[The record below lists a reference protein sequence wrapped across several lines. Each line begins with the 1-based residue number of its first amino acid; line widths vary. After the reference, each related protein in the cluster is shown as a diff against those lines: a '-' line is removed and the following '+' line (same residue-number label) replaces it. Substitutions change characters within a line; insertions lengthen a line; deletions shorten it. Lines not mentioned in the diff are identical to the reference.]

1 MAMSTI
7 MPAAPSHDATVFV
20 AFELSKAQWKVGI
33 VLPQSRNMSRYT
45 IAGGDTGALAEL
57 LTTSRRKAERRCGVP
72 VRMVS
77 CYEAGYDGFWLDRWL
92 ADYGVINHVLDP
104 ASIEVNRRLRR
115 AKTDRIDLE
124 KLMRA
129 LLAHLRGE
137 AKACSVVRV
146 PSVEEEDAKRG
157 TRELERLTRERGGH
171 INRIKALLHGQGV
184 RDVKPAAKRFLR
196 LLPTLRSG
204 DGRGLPPQLAAE
216 ITREHARL
224 RLVEE
229 QLAAIARE
237 MVEMVQTAPAGS
249 TAAKAR
255 LLMALPWYRAR
266 WCSPTRCSPA
276 ASPTGARS
284 AATSASPARLTTAAR
299 RSVSRASA
307 RPAIA
312 APARSPSSSPGSGCA
327 TSRRVH

>member
-1 MAMSTI
+1 M
-7 MPAAPSHDATVFV
+7 
-20 AFELSKAQWKVGI
+20 QRG
-33 VLPQSRNMSRYT
+33 
-45 IAGGDTGALAEL
+45 AG
-57 LTTSRRKAERRCGVP
+57 AERG
-72 VRMVS
+72 
-77 CYEAGYDGFWLDRWL
+77 
-92 ADYGVINHVLDP
+92 
-104 ASIEVNRRLRR
+104 
-115 AKTDRIDLE
+115 
-124 KLMRA
+124 
-129 LLAHLRGE
+129 
-137 AKACSVVRV
+137 
-146 PSVEEEDAKRG
+146 EEDAKRG

-255 LLMALPWYRAR
+255 LLMALRGIGRSALVLANEVFSRRFANRRAVGGYFGLTGTPYDSGQTQREQGISKAGNRRAR
-266 WCSPTRCSPA
+266 ALAIELAWLWLRYQPQSALSQWFLKRVGSQKGRVRKIAIVALARQLMVALWRYVEFGLVPRGALVA
-276 ASPTGARS
+276 AVARS
-284 AATSASPARLTTAAR
+284 
-299 RSVSRASA
+299 
-307 RPAIA
+307 
-312 APARSPSSSPGSGCA
+312 
-327 TSRRVH
+327 